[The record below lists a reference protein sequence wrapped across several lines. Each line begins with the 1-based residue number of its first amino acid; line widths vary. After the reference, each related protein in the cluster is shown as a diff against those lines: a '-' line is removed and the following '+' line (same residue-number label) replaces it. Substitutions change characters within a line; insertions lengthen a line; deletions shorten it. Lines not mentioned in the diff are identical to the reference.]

1 MRKRGKN
8 YLITTEKHE
17 VTIIRGG
24 RPSIERGFCLA
35 CAGEVDVV
43 SFDQAAAILSS
54 GGLELV
60 RQIESGA
67 VHSLETSGGFGVC
80 RRSLEEERRDVE

>member
-1 MRKRGKN
+1 MQKTEKN

-35 CAGEVDVV
+35 CADEVEIV
-43 SFDQAAAILSS
+43 SFDQAARLLAA
-54 GGLELV
+54 GGRELV
-60 RQIESGA
+60 RLIESGA
-67 VHSLETSGGFGVC
+67 IHSIETVGGFGVC
-80 RRSLEEERRDVE
+80 GQSLEEEK